1 MKGEC
6 RDLIIG
12 LTGAIGAGKST
23 VSAIFSDMG
32 FSVIDCDAISHGLD
46 VQPEYIN
53 AVRKE
58 FGDGVIDISCGTARV
73 SRKEL
78 AEIAFSSAEAKKRLE
93 AITHP
98 IILGVVYERINAA
111 KAFGRDIV
119 IDAPLLFEAGL
130 DRACDVTV
138 GVTASE
144 EIRRERA
151 IRRGGISAENIERR
165 ISLQPKSD
173 YYVSKCDY
181 IINNDGSE
189 NELKTKISAF
199 ISEMKK
205 GGADDK

>member
-1 MKGEC
+1 M
-6 RDLIIG
+6 IIG

-58 FGDGVIDISCGTARV
+58 FGDGVIEISGGAVRI

-78 AEIAFSSAEAKKRLE
+78 AELAFSCAEAKKRLE
-93 AITHP
+93 AIAHP

-111 KAFGRDIV
+111 KASGRDVV
-119 IDAPLLFEAGL
+119 IDAPLLFESGL
-130 DRACDVTV
+130 DRVCDVTL

-144 EIRRERA
+144 NIRRERA
-151 IRRGGISAENIERR
+151 IKRGGISAESIEKR

-173 YYVSKCDY
+173 YYASKCDY
-181 IINNDGSE
+181 IIDNDGSE
-189 NELKTKISAF
+189 NELKAKISAF
-199 ISEMKK
+199 VSGLEK
-205 GGADDK
+205 GGVDDR

>member
-93 AITHP
+93 AIAHP
-98 IILGVVYERINAA
+98 IKNKCREGFRKGYCNRCS
-111 KAFGRDIV
+111 
-119 IDAPLLFEAGL
+119 APF
-130 DRACDVTV
+130 
-138 GVTASE
+138 
-144 EIRRERA
+144 
-151 IRRGGISAENIERR
+151 
-165 ISLQPKSD
+165 
-173 YYVSKCDY
+173 
-181 IINNDGSE
+181 
-189 NELKTKISAF
+189 
-199 ISEMKK
+199 
-205 GGADDK
+205 

>member
-1 MKGEC
+1 MT
-6 RDLIIG
+6 IG

-58 FGDGVIDISCGTARV
+58 FGDGVIDINCGTERV

-93 AITHP
+93 AIAHP
-98 IILGVVYERINAA
+98 IILGVVYERIDSAREL
-111 KAFGRDIV
+111 GRDIV
-119 IDAPLLFEAGL
+119 IDAPLLFESGL
-130 DRACDVTV
+130 DRVCDVTV

-144 EIRRERA
+144 KIRRERA
-151 IRRGGISAENIERR
+151 IKRGGISAENIGMR

-181 IINNDGSE
+181 IIDNDGSE
-189 NELKTKISAF
+189 NELKTEISNLISKI
-199 ISEMKK
+199 KR
-205 GGADDK
+205 GVADGK